1 MISKI
6 DISVKGHKHTLIFG
20 RPAAEEITRRLLN
33 EKRLSGTNF
42 NVLHVLIYSGLLNNA
57 IYQDEDYPIWA
68 EVYELSEDFH
78 DEPDSME
85 QYNALYD
92 VFENSRWGREVID
105 SLDKSQIKIQELTE
119 KLHGEA
125 KH

>member
-6 DISVKGHKHTLIFG
+6 DISVKGRKYTLIFG

-42 NVLHVLIYSGLLNNA
+42 NVLQVLIYSGLLNNA
-57 IYQDEDYPIWA
+57 IYQDEDYPIWT
-68 EVYELSEDFH
+68 EVYELSEAFH

-105 SLDKSQIKIQELTE
+105 SLDKFQIKIKELTE

>member
-1 MISKI
+1 MISKV
-6 DISVKGHKHTLIFG
+6 DISVKGQKYTLIFG

-105 SLDKSQIKIQELTE
+105 SLDKSQIKIQELID